1 MMLFLKIVAAIFVAF
16 FLLITDLYHFIR
28 WKICSLGNTLK
39 EVLKGILQL
48 FNSSGRKRSL
58 SFLGACTEKISRSG
72 RHMH

>member
-16 FLLITDLYHFIR
+16 FWLITDVYHFIR

-39 EVLKGILQL
+39 EVFKCVLQL
-48 FNSSGRKRSL
+48 FNSSGGKRSL
-58 SFLGACTEKISRSG
+58 SFPGTCTEKNSRTG